1 MFSTNNCTSCMQYA
15 LEWLGHQDPKLPCL
29 EGKIGIKKAIF
40 VPFCFCYTSTYE
52 SETFVA

>member
-29 EGKIGIKKAIF
+29 EGKMELKKQYLFLSA
-40 VPFCFCYTSTYE
+40 CYTSTCE
-52 SETFVA
+52 WETFVA

>member
-15 LEWLGHQDPKLPCL
+15 LEWLGHQDPKFPCL
-29 EGKIGIKKAIF
+29 EGKMESKKQYLFLSAT
-40 VPFCFCYTSTYE
+40 CE